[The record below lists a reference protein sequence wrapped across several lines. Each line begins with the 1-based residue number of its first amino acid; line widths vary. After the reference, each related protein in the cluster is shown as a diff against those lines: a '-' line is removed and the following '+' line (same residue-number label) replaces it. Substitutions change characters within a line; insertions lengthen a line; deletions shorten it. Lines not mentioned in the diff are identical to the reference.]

1 MGFHWPELFVVGV
14 IALLIFGPRRLP
26 EMGNALGR
34 ALSEFKKSMNEV
46 PAPVSENFK
55 NIIDDEL
62 AAPK

>member
-46 PAPVSENFK
+46 PAP
-55 NIIDDEL
+55 
-62 AAPK
+62 APPDAPAPEREAR

>member
-1 MGFHWPELFVVGV
+1 V

-46 PAPVSENFK
+46 PAP
-55 NIIDDEL
+55 
-62 AAPK
+62 APAPSDAPATEHEAR